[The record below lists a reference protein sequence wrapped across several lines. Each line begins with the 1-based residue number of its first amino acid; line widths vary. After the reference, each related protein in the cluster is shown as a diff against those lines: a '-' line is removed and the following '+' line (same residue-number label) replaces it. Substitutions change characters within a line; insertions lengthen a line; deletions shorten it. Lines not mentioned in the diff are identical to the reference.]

1 MLAKELFSVLEH
13 NISTARAGQ
22 SSQDL
27 PFGSLIVILCSNF
40 HQFPP
45 MSRRASSVMYYP
57 SDTMPNESDD
67 AHTGRMLYEM
77 FHTVVI
83 LWQQVC
89 VTNPV
94 WLGFLWNLQHR
105 TILEEDMKM
114 LDTLM
119 LTNKHHIDKPDFDS
133 PLWEDVFL
141 VTP

>member
-1 MLAKELFSVLEH
+1 MNQMMLIQGECYMRC
-13 NISTARAGQ
+13 ST
-22 SSQDL
+22 L
-27 PFGSLIVILCSNF
+27 
-40 HQFPP
+40 
-45 MSRRASSVMYYP
+45 
-57 SDTMPNESDD
+57 
-67 AHTGRMLYEM
+67 
-77 FHTVVI
+77 VI
-83 LWQQVC
+83 LWQQVY

-119 LTNKHHIDKPDFDS
+119 LTNEHHIDKPDFDS